1 MRISELSRMISPST
15 ANHRPLQS
23 TASPVATTTTP
34 AAAPALGTIPTSSR
48 PSSRLQSPGTS
59 SPFFHAVPAVR
70 RHPARQLLR
79 RSRPVLYC
87 GIALLSRQG
96 SCASDTAFP
105 FLFLREL
112 QAVFLNAVYC
122 LSAHPWSPLHL
133 DCMDLRPHFCAL
145 QFTLSCIVHW
155 QIGRFQLASLQLQLL
170 WRTGVSSATSWWLG
184 SLATPGSHHLLAHP
198 PGPSLWRKHLRWCF
212 FFCFFHWLA
221 SCSFGLL
228 LLRALFSDWCSLNRL
243 FWLDGLPLWLATYS
257 TSLAWRA
264 SSRWTATQEPTSSS
278 ASSASTSS
286 SPLRA

>member
-59 SPFFHAVPAVR
+59 SPFFHAVPPAVR

-122 LSAHPWSPLHL
+122 LSAHHWSPLHL

-145 QFTLSCIVHW
+145 QFTLSCI
-155 QIGRFQLASLQLQLL
+155 GRLGGFNLHRYNFNFYGVLASPRQLRGGLAPL
-170 WRTGVSSATSWWLG
+170 PLPAATIFWPTL
-184 SLATPGSHHLLAHP
+184 
-198 PGPSLWRKHLRWCF
+198 PGPLCGGSTC
-212 FFCFFHWLA
+212 
-221 SCSFGLL
+221 
-228 LLRALFSDWCSLNRL
+228 
-243 FWLDGLPLWLATYS
+243 DG
-257 TSLAWRA
+257 
-264 SSRWTATQEPTSSS
+264 TSSS
-278 ASSASTSS
+278 ASFTGWLLAPLGFCSYVPS
-286 SPLRA
+286 SPTGAL

>member
-1 MRISELSRMISPST
+1 MRISELSRRISPST

-133 DCMDLRPHFCAL
+133 DCMDLRPQFCARSSRL
-145 QFTLSCIVHW
+145 LS
-155 QIGRFQLASLQLQLL
+155 
-170 WRTGVSSATSWWLG
+170 TGG
-184 SLATPGSHHLLAHP
+184 SDRGGIP
-198 PGPSLWRKHLRWCF
+198 PGCTPQAGSG
-212 FFCFFHWLA
+212 A
-221 SCSFGLL
+221 P
-228 LLRALFSDWCSLNRL
+228 A
-243 FWLDGLPLWLATYS
+243 
-257 TSLAWRA
+257 
-264 SSRWTATQEPTSSS
+264 
-278 ASSASTSS
+278 
-286 SPLRA
+286 